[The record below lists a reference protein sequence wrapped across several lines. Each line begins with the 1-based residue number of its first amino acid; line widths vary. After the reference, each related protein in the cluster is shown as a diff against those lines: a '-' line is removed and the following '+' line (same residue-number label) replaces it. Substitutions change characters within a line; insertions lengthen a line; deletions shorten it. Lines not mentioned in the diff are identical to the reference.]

1 MLDGAADSSRL
12 AQEVDRLR
20 REGGSL
26 VVVGGGPTGV
36 EAAAAASRRLG
47 RGRASLLE
55 ADRKILRSFSTLPRL
70 YAESAL
76 AWLGVQVRLGAQVDR
91 VEPHRLLLRDGQTIA
106 YDVLLW
112 SAGVEAQPLLA
123 SAALASPSRQAP
135 VDDFLVSTVDAN
147 VYVVGDCS
155 AAGGGAPSA
164 QLAVQQG
171 DFAAA
176 DILRRVRDEAR
187 KPYRAAVL
195 GQFVSLGCDA
205 AGALQLGPA
214 QIPLF
219 GPLARAAKGAGEMR
233 HRAVVAARTIRAQ
246 MGHGPPVLPL

>member
-1 MLDGAADSSRL
+1 
-12 AQEVDRLR
+12 
-20 REGGSL
+20 
-26 VVVGGGPTGV
+26 
-36 EAAAAASRRLG
+36 
-47 RGRASLLE
+47 LLE
-55 ADRKILRSFSTLPRL
+55 ADRRILSSFSRLPRL

-76 AWLGVQVRLGAQVDR
+76 AWLGVDVRLGALVDR
-91 VEPHRLLLRDGQTIA
+91 VEAHRLLLEDGRTVA

-112 SAGVEAQPLLA
+112 SAGVEAHPLLA
-123 SAALASPSRQAP
+123 SASLASASRQAP
-135 VDDFLVSTVDAN
+135 VDDFLVSAVDAH

-187 KPYRAAVL
+187 EPYRAAVL

-205 AGALQLGPA
+205 VGSLQLGPA
-214 QIPLF
+214 QIPVF
-219 GPLARAAKGAGEMR
+219 GPLARAAKGAGELR
-233 HRAVVAARTIRAQ
+233 HRAVVAARTARAQ
-246 MGHGPPVLPL
+246 MVHSISLLGDG